1 LGGRR
6 NASPFRHPYRPQL
19 ARSKALGYEGV
30 DEVSPRDMTRKLWAW
45 LAVEPRPASARFY
58 PNRMNLKTALLGL
71 ITLVAGSAAHAQLVE
86 LVTESPLTVT
96 AEFTVPSVTTTAT
109 SRVTATTRIRLTQK
123 EVIENLQET
132 NIIPSTGGAA
142 GWRLVAVQAPPS
154 DLAFVNAD
162 FKIYA
167 INTAK
172 QIFPVPNSV
181 FGSASAYSVENY
193 NEQNIGQYVLKSTGT
208 VTNYATYSYRPTLNL
223 GSVKAKPDEVFTS
236 GFASLKFEAKDSSP
250 DHDVFFYAISSFRV
264 SAIGSYKFN
273 TAPGNF
279 TSTGLVTFTLNTT
292 AAKLVEA
299 SNYPEL

>member
-1 LGGRR
+1 
-6 NASPFRHPYRPQL
+6 
-19 ARSKALGYEGV
+19 
-30 DEVSPRDMTRKLWAW
+30 MTWTLWAW

-109 SRVTATTRIRLTQK
+109 SRVTATTRIRLTQQQ
-123 EVIENLQET
+123 VIENLQET
-132 NIIPSTGGAA
+132 NIIPSTGGAV

-154 DLAFVNAD
+154 DLAFVSAD

-167 INTAK
+167 INTAR

-181 FGSASAYSVENY
+181 FGSTSAYSVVNY

-208 VTNYATYSYRPTLNL
+208 VTNYAIYSYRPTLNL
-223 GSVKAKPDEVFTS
+223 GSVKAKPDEVFAS

-273 TAPGNF
+273 KAPGNF

-299 SNYPEL
+299 SNYPDL